1 MKLIIFLL
9 SLINFNYCL
18 AVSNDSPNLD
28 YNEAKTISWE
38 AWLKI

>member
-28 YNEAKTISWE
+28 YNEAENDFLGSL
-38 AWLKI
+38 A

>member
-28 YNEAKTISWE
+28 YNDENDFLGSLA
-38 AWLKI
+38 